1 MPGETQ
7 LLSVPYALYANS
19 SGSPGG
25 GDSSHWSGSN
35 GNIYNTNPGNIGVG
49 TALPIYNLDIHSSGN
64 AQLNLTEGTGF
75 RTATF
80 SRYTNRLEIEPSDA
94 FQVSVGG
101 IAVPHFWVGSNGNVG
116 IGTTT
121 PLNKLHVSGGDIR
134 VESDNAYL
142 ITNST
147 VANNYCGV
155 NMRVQDNSKAWMY
168 WDNTNSVLNL
178 NTAGDGL
185 RNDLTINPSGNVGIG
200 TNSPADKLSV
210 SNGYIRD
217 EGTNP
222 FFYECHHR
230 RRVWWIRHARENNP
244 RGWMYWN
251 DYFSVLQLS
260 TDPTAARPDL
270 TVTGSGAVGI
280 GTSAPIA
287 PFDVETAVA
296 YDSDPDWDA
305 YTNGGFRSNLLS
317 IHANGDILAQA
328 LVAFSDGRIKESLN
342 TSNSKRDLELLN
354 RLKVTDYTMKDKIMF
369 GDKHYKKIIAQQV
382 EQVYP
387 QVVNKITNF
396 IPNVY
401 QKTFQI
407 ENTAGGYLLTFSEK
421 HNISPAAKKLK
432 IENAQFM
439 QIYEITAIPSDYQVL
454 VKGSPIGSHAVFVY
468 GEQVDYFRTV
478 DYDGLMTLNISATQE
493 LSKKLRQ
500 ESEMI
505 ELLKD
510 KIDHLERLNPFS
522 LIFCPSR

>member
-1 MPGETQ
+1 
-7 LLSVPYALYANS
+7 
-19 SGSPGG
+19 
-25 GDSSHWSGSN
+25 
-35 GNIYNTNPGNIGVG
+35 
-49 TALPIYNLDIHSSGN
+49 
-64 AQLNLTEGTGF
+64 
-75 RTATF
+75 
-80 SRYTNRLEIEPSDA
+80 
-94 FQVSVGG
+94 
-101 IAVPHFWVGSNGNVG
+101 
-116 IGTTT
+116 
-121 PLNKLHVSGGDIR
+121 
-134 VESDNAYL
+134 
-142 ITNST
+142 
-147 VANNYCGV
+147 
-155 NMRVQDNSKAWMY
+155 MRVQDNSKAWMY

-200 TNSPADKLSV
+200 TDSPADKLSV

-222 FFYECHHR
+222 FFFTNATTEGVSGGFAM
-230 RRVWWIRHARENNP
+230 RVQNNP

-251 DYFSVLQLS
+251 DHFSVLQLS

-270 TVTGSGAVGI
+270 TVTGSDVVGI

-287 PFDVETAVA
+287 PFIVKTAVA
-296 YDSDPDWDA
+296 YDSDPNWNA

-328 LVAFSDGRIKESLN
+328 FVAFSDGRIKESSN

-401 QKTFQI
+401 QKTFKI
-407 ENTAGGYLLTFSEK
+407 ENTAGGYLLTFSQK
-421 HNISPAAKKLK
+421 HNISPTAKKLK

-439 QIYEITAIPSDYQVL
+439 Q
-454 VKGSPIGSHAVFVY
+454 
-468 GEQVDYFRTV
+468 
-478 DYDGLMTLNISATQE
+478 NI
-493 LSKKLRQ
+493 
-500 ESEMI
+500 
-505 ELLKD
+505 
-510 KIDHLERLNPFS
+510 
-522 LIFCPSR
+522 